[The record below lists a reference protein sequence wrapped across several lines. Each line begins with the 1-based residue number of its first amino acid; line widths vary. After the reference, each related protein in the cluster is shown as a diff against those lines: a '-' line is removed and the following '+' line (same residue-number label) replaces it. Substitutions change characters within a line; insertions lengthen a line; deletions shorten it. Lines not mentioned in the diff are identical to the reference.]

1 MPDVRRQV
9 VDYIS
14 CIVLKVGK
22 ESKEMPIKELSDVLE
37 HELKDIYDAE
47 HQITEALPK
56 MKKAATASQ
65 LQDAFDEHLEQTK
78 GHIERLEKV
87 FDMLG
92 ISAERKT
99 CKGMKGL
106 ISEGEDLIKEN
117 DPCEALDAALITA
130 AQRVE
135 HYEIAAY
142 GALRNY
148 AMRLD
153 HAEAAELLQQ
163 TLDQE
168 GKTNKKLTDL
178 AEKLNP
184 KAKA

>member
-1 MPDVRRQV
+1 MKIR
-9 VDYIS
+9 
-14 CIVLKVGK
+14 
-22 ESKEMPIKELSDVLE
+22 ELSDVFE

-47 HQITEALPK
+47 HQITQALPK
-56 MKKAATASQ
+56 MKKAASSAD
-65 LQDAFDEHLEQTK
+65 LQKALDQHLEQTK

-87 FDMLG
+87 FDMVG
-92 ISAERKT
+92 VSADRKT
-99 CKGMKGL
+99 CKGMKGI
-106 ISEGEDLIKEN
+106 ISEGEELIKEN

-153 HAEAAELLQQ
+153 HADAAELLQQ

-168 GKTNKKLTDL
+168 GETNKKLTKL
-178 AEKLNP
+178 AEKINP